1 MAAEISEKEGRVE
14 APGAFLSTPVDNK
27 VPEKAAKPEPK
38 AQKSSVSDTA
48 YQHLSGVSRDFELN

>member
-14 APGAFLSTPVDNK
+14 APDAVLSAPVDSE
-27 VPEKAAKPEPK
+27 VPEKAAKPEHE

-48 YQHLSGVSRDFELN
+48 SSHKSPLRYVTGP